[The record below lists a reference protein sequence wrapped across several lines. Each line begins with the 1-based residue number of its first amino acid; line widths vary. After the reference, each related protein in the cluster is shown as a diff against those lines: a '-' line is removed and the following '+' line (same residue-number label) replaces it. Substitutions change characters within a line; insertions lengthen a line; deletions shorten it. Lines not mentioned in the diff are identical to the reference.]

1 MCSRLNADPESI
13 RQTIDSVTLPA
24 WFEPVF
30 DRYERTV
37 GDRDRLLW
45 KWLYHIIPTFQLS
58 SVSERYAES
67 ARNANFGMSVYM
79 TILDDITERHCNRPL
94 FEEGRQIPF
103 SNTPARTST
112 DDTESEV
119 LALLDRVWEQTES
132 FLTEGPRADE
142 FREILEF
149 DLRQSLNTM
158 EYTRLVS
165 ADPRIASPQS
175 IDRHDVYNML
185 LFIYTDIDLAF
196 SPGFDRD
203 ELAAFRDL
211 VWDAQ
216 RLARISNWVTT
227 WEREVREGD
236 YTSKVVLRAI
246 EREVVPIE
254 TLEKAPQEAIERIRK
269 SDIESELLAE
279 WDRRYDTLRSSEP
292 TVSTVDTAAFIEG
305 MRYIRA
311 VDQAL
316 EGQK

>member
-1 MCSRLNADPESI
+1 MCSRLNANPESI
-13 RQTIDSVTLPA
+13 RRTIDSVTLPA

-30 DRYERTV
+30 DRYEQTV

-79 TILDDITERHCNRPL
+79 TILDDITEQHCDRPL
-94 FEEGRQIPF
+94 FEEGRKIAF
-103 SNTPARTST
+103 SNTRARTST
-112 DDTESEV
+112 DDMDSDV
-119 LALLDRVWEQTES
+119 LSLLDRVWEQTES

-149 DLRQSLNTM
+149 DLRHSLNTM

-216 RLARISNWVTT
+216 RLARISNWVAT
-227 WEREVREGD
+227 WEREVHEGD

-246 EREVVPIE
+246 ERGIVTVE
-254 TLEKAPQEAIERIRK
+254 TLEKATLEGIERIRA

-279 WDRRYDTLRSSEP
+279 WDRRYDTLRSGES

-305 MRYIRA
+305 MRYIRT

-316 EGQK
+316 EGHK